1 MQIHTCRY
9 SQSLLLINV
18 NMKPATRINF
28 SDPVLEK
35 TLSEKQT
42 PSGTAN
48 SADTP
53 SRPSF
58 SQCLRTWL
66 RRALGTKQDGSLKEA
81 LEEVIE
87 EHEGQGEETLP
98 PEEKVILHNVLSFGD
113 IKVSDIM
120 VPRTDIAAVSCDI
133 TLDALKAHII
143 DQRHTRIPVYQG
155 TMDKMQGFLHVKDLL
170 PMLSG
175 DVPYDIRA
183 VMRTLLFVP
192 ASMRIMDLLVRMRH
206 AGSHMAIVVDEY
218 GGSDG
223 LVTMEDVFE
232 EIVGDIQDE
241 HDEDEVLAEEIY
253 RVNERTYDVNARIRV
268 DKLEQELGL
277 NLITEE
283 KKDDFDTLGGL
294 IFFQLGRVP
303 TKGEMIPH
311 VSGIRFE
318 ITEADMRRIRRVR
331 IHTS

>member
-1 MQIHTCRY
+1 
-9 SQSLLLINV
+9 
-18 NMKPATRINF
+18 MKPATRI
-28 SDPVLEK
+28 D
-35 TLSEKQT
+35 LSENADESS
-42 PSGTAN
+42 SGKKTS
-48 SADTP
+48 SADAISLEASP
-53 SRPSF
+53 RLPVGQS
-58 SQCLRTWL
+58 LRMWL
-66 RRALGTKQDGSLKEA
+66 RRALGSRSDGSLKEA

-87 EHEGQGEETLP
+87 EHEGQGEERLP
-98 PEEKVILHNVLSFGD
+98 PEEKVILHNVLSFAD

-120 VPRTDIAAVSCDI
+120 IPRTDISAVPYDI
-133 TLDALKAHII
+133 TLDALKSHII
-143 DQRHTRIPVYQG
+143 EQRHTRIPVYQG
-155 TMDKMQGFLHVKDLL
+155 TLDKMQGFLHVKDLL

-175 DVPYDIRA
+175 DVAFDIRA
-183 VMRTLLFVP
+183 VMRSLLFVP
-192 ASMRIMDLLVRMRH
+192 PSMRIMDLLVRMRH

-241 HDEDEVLAEEIY
+241 HDEDEQLADEIF
-253 RVNERTYDVNARIRV
+253 RINDKTFDVNARIRV
-268 DKLEQELGL
+268 EKLEQDLGL
-277 NLITEE
+277 NLIAEE

-303 TKGEMIPH
+303 VKGEMIPH

>member
-1 MQIHTCRY
+1 
-9 SQSLLLINV
+9 
-18 NMKPATRINF
+18 MKLATRIQI
-28 SDPVLEK
+28 SDSVSEQSSPEK
-35 TLSEKQT
+35 TTDAPAFNS
-42 PSGTAN
+42 SGAESN
-48 SADTP
+48 
-53 SRPSF
+53 PSF
-58 SQCLRTWL
+58 GQSFRSWL
-66 RRALGTKQDGSLKEA
+66 RRLVGGKPDGSLKEA

-87 EHEGQGEETLP
+87 EREEQGDITLP

-120 VPRTDIAAVSCDI
+120 VPRTDIAAVPSDI

-143 DQRHTRIPVYQG
+143 DQRHTRIPVYDG

-170 PMLSG
+170 PMLSC
-175 DVPYDIRA
+175 DVPYDIRT
-183 VMRTLLFVP
+183 VMRSLLFVP

-253 RVNERTYDVNARIRV
+253 RINEKTYEVNARIRV

-303 TKGEMIPH
+303 VKGEMIPH